1 LPDGRTITYSYDTL
15 NRLATLANSWAGSFG
30 AERRKRSYCGEKE
43 LCARRAGGGA
53 ETGDGGGFIVE
64 RGDGL
69 CKAREFENFTD
80 VATRMKELHGA
91 AKILKGDVGADQSAE
106 AGTVQLRDAG
116 EVDEDF
122 FGFLMNEIL
131 EAIVQ
136 GIVVTADGNA
146 AIEIQN
152 GDVAGAA
159 GGNFQT
165 HGISPGENGAENAAP
180 QPRGPVGELYA
191 WEW

>member
-1 LPDGRTITYSYDTL
+1 MPACKQTQT
-15 NRLATLANSWAGSFG
+15 
-30 AERRKRSYCGEKE
+30 RKLRSGG
-43 LCARRAGGGA
+43 AGGGA
-53 ETGDGGGFIVE
+53 EAGDGGGFVVQG
-64 RGDGL
+64 GDGL
-69 CKAREFENFTD
+69 CEAREFENFSD
-80 VATRMKELHGA
+80 VAARMKELHGA
-91 AKILKGDVGADQSAE
+91 AKVLKGDVGADQSAE

-136 GIVVTADGNA
+136 RVVVAPDGDT

-159 GGNFQT
+159 GRNFQT
-165 HGISPGENGAENAAP
+165 HRISPGEDGAENAASR
-180 QPRGPVGELYA
+180 PRGPVGELYA

>member
-1 LPDGRTITYSYDTL
+1 MGRRNHFQT
-15 NRLATLANSWAGSFG
+15 RLGPG
-30 AERRKRSYCGEKE
+30 G
-43 LCARRAGGGA
+43 AGGGA
-53 ETGDGGGFIVE
+53 EAGDGGGFVVQGGNGFCE
-64 RGDGL
+64 
-69 CKAREFENFTD
+69 AREFEDFTD
-80 VATRMKELHGA
+80 VAARMKELHGA

-116 EVDEDF
+116 EVDENF
-122 FGFLMNEIL
+122 LGFLMNEIL

-136 GIVVTADGNA
+136 GIVVTADGDA

-152 GDVAGAA
+152 SDVAGTA
-159 GGNFQT
+159 GRNFQT